1 MIIPRCLTPGAV
13 QYHMLQYFTLRFPDK
28 WELTWGGLRRKPKE
42 DRKAKKMKALYEKVR
57 AVAKELGL
65 DPNTF
70 ERIVPA
76 RDRSVARYDDAN
88 EEVN

>member
-1 MIIPRCLTPGAV
+1 MEFLTPGVAR
-13 QYHMLQYFTLRFPDK
+13 YHRLQYLTLAFPHK
-28 WELTWGGLRRKPKE
+28 WELTWGGLRRKPVV
-42 DRKAKKMKALYEKVR
+42 DRKAKKMAALYEKVR
-57 AVAKELGL
+57 AAAKELGL